1 MSRGR
6 QPTTDLEQLRRDR
19 RQRVDEELFADLRR
33 QALPNA
39 AYWLLVVGGSFAIN
53 LLLLVLVAR

>member
-1 MSRGR
+1 MSRES
-6 QPTTDLEQLRRDR
+6 QPAPDLEKLRRER

-39 AYWLLVVGGSFAIN
+39 AYWLLVVGGSFAVNIV
-53 LLLLVLVAR
+53 LLVLVAR